1 MPRLFRSEI
10 MKLCS
15 LLSVAFLLLV
25 SAGCGSPTARF
36 TQNKVAA
43 RVGEIN
49 AGFEDE
55 GLPRGLYQ
63 QIADIMAAIFGT
75 PDEPQL
81 VANGMEAGFIDPDNL
96 VLASGAVNSGRLSS
110 DIDADPHRARGM
122 GLYRQHCVHCH
133 GINGDGKGPTAAFL
147 NPYPRDFTMG
157 KFKFNSTRIGSPS
170 TDDDLHQILINGIN
184 GTAMPSFALLDRGEI
199 EALVD
204 YVKYLGVRGQMERL
218 LVEKAGEYVDED
230 AGEDDDE
237 GIPVDQELIGDAD
250 GDGLGM
256 IIDKWKS
263 AAPAVNPDEPNVPLV
278 AGNPAELDEEQRKQL
293 FASVDRGR
301 ELYYTA
307 KANCYSCHGP
317 TQLGDGNLG
326 LYDDW
331 TKELHNWQSIKDEDG
346 SKKAE
351 FMKLGGLE
359 PRIIRPRNLRLGQ
372 YRGGRRPLDV
382 FWRVH
387 NGIDGAGMPAAN
399 GLTHDEI
406 WDIVNFVLY
415 LPYEQLSHPNVE
427 LPTLDR
433 ARD

>member
-1 MPRLFRSEI
+1 MPRLFQSKI
-10 MKLCS
+10 MKFCS
-15 LLSVAFLLLV
+15 LLSCAVLMLA

-43 RVGEIN
+43 RVGELNGGI
-49 AGFEDE
+49 DE
-55 GLPRGLYQ
+55 GLSRNLYQ
-63 QIADIMAAIFGT
+63 QVSDIMAAIFGT
-75 PDEPQL
+75 PDEPQF
-81 VANGMEAGFIDPDNL
+81 VANGMEDGFIEPKNL
-96 VLASGAVNSGRLSS
+96 VMAAGPVNSGRLAGE
-110 DIDADPHRARGM
+110 IDSDPHLGRGM

-133 GINGDGKGPTAAFL
+133 GITGDGKGPTASFL

-218 LVEKAGEYVDED
+218 LVEKATEFS
-230 AGEDDDE
+230 GEDEEVIPIDE
-237 GIPVDQELIGDAD
+237 ELIGDAD
-250 GDGLGM
+250 GDGLGA
-256 IIDKWKS
+256 IVDKWKS

-278 AGNPAELDEEQRKQL
+278 SENPASWDEDKKKEL

-331 TKELHNWQSIKDEDG
+331 TKELYNWQSEQDEDG
-346 SKKAE
+346 AKKAE
-351 FMKLGGLE
+351 FMQLGGLE

-372 YRGGRRPLDV
+372 YRGGRRPLDI
-382 FWRVH
+382 FWRIH

-415 LPYEQLSHPNVE
+415 LPYEKLSLPDVD